1 MNKYLLP
8 ILFSFLVAIN
18 LHAQSST
25 FTYQGKLTDG
35 GSPANGTYLMQFSLF
50 DAPANGNQIGQTQ
63 DFGLLLP
70 AVQVTNGVFS
80 VQLDFGAPVP
90 PFDNTP
96 RFDGSQRWLQ
106 INVRKVGEL
115 SYTFLSP
122 RQPITSTPYS
132 IKSNSTASADSV
144 SLACVLCVTNGHIQS
159 VDGNKVTGTVSNASS
174 AAVAGNVS
182 GVVGI
187 TNGGT
192 GSSTKNF
199 VDLSADQSIAGNK
212 TFSGSVG
219 VTGANGVFNGNGSG
233 LTNLNASNIAA
244 GSLNIPLGQDATTVF
259 STSLITTDVGLV
271 EVPGLSQTVTVPAN
285 SVVMV
290 STDGSVQTSSS
301 SPTAW
306 ALTEVFIVI
315 DGVIGP
321 AGTSCVI
328 TSTNSPVTGLPATWG
343 FTRAYQLLPGQH
355 TIAVE
360 VVRAVAPGSVSA
372 ATGGAG
378 SVARLDSMTV
388 TILKK

>member
-1 MNKYLLP
+1 
-8 ILFSFLVAIN
+8 
-18 LHAQSST
+18 
-25 FTYQGKLTDG
+25 
-35 GSPANGTYLMQFSLF
+35 
-50 DAPANGNQIGQTQ
+50 
-63 DFGLLLP
+63 
-70 AVQVTNGVFS
+70 
-80 VQLDFGAPVP
+80 
-90 PFDNTP
+90 
-96 RFDGSQRWLQ
+96 
-106 INVRKVGEL
+106 
-115 SYTFLSP
+115 
-122 RQPITSTPYS
+122 
-132 IKSNSTASADSV
+132 
-144 SLACVLCVTNGHIQS
+144 
-159 VDGNKVTGTVSNASS
+159 
-174 AAVAGNVS
+174 
-182 GVVGI
+182 VGI

-233 LTNLNASNIAA
+233 LTNLNASNIAT

-271 EVPGLSQTVTVPAN
+271 EVPGLSQTVTVPNN

-378 SVARLDSMTV
+378 SVARRDSMTV